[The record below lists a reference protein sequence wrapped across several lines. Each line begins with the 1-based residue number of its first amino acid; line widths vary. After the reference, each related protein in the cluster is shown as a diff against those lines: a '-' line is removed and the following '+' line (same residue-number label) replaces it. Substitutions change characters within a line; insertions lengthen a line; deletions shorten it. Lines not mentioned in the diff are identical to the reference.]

1 MPEIS
6 NRIRGIVP
14 EGESDG
20 WEVHFAAFARKNAGE
35 DILMLSIGD
44 HEFPTPQETVEA
56 CVREVRAGHHHYTEL
71 AGRPALR
78 SAIAA
83 MTQQATGV
91 ATVQENVIATIGGQ
105 AALYSALLG
114 TLDAGDHGVMISP
127 YYVTYP
133 GAFNVTGASHSVVDA
148 HAENGFQ
155 PDPRDIRAAIRPN
168 TKTLLINSPNNP
180 TGAVYSR
187 PVLEA
192 IAEICIEHDLWLVS
206 DEVYWTHTGPDHPH
220 ISPRALPGMKDRT
233 LVVNSLSKSH
243 GMTGWRVG
251 WLVAPEPF
259 VRLATN
265 LNLISTYG
273 LNDFVS
279 RAATEAVRNGYGV
292 SEIATLYE
300 KRRARFLNSIR
311 GINAI
316 TIRGSEGGM
325 YLMLDVRSVAK
336 SGQDFA
342 WALLD
347 AEKMAV
353 LPGESFGRAAAGHIR
368 ISLCQTDELLEEAA
382 RRLRRFVADQL
393 ASNEAAPA

>member
-1 MPEIS
+1 MPELS
-6 NRIRGIVP
+6 DRLHGIVP
-14 EGESDG
+14 QGEADG
-20 WEVHFAAFARKNAGE
+20 WEVHFTALARKKAGE

-44 HEFPTPQETVEA
+44 HEFPTPEETVEA

-71 AGRPALR
+71 AGMPQLR
-78 SAIAA
+78 AAIAK
-83 MTQQATGV
+83 MTEATTGIETR
-91 ATVQENVIATIGGQ
+91 AGNVLATIGGQ

-114 TLDAGDHGVMISP
+114 TLDPGDHGIMISP

-133 GAFNVTGASHSVVDA
+133 GAFNVTGATHTVVEA
-148 HAENGFQ
+148 RAENGFQ
-155 PDPRDIRAAIRPN
+155 PDPSDIRAAIQPN

-187 PVLEA
+187 QTMQA
-192 IAEICIEHDLWLVS
+192 IADICVEHDLWLIS
-206 DEVYWTHTGPDHPH
+206 DEVYWSHTNPDHPH
-220 ISPRALPGMKDRT
+220 ITPRALDGMKDRT
-233 LVVNSLSKSH
+233 LVVNSVSKSH

-251 WLVAPEPF
+251 WLVAPEAF
-259 VRLATN
+259 VAVATN

-279 RAATEAVRNGYGV
+279 RAATEAINKNIGL
-292 SEIATLYE
+292 SEIADIYAQ
-300 KRRARFLNSIR
+300 RRAKFLSTVR

-316 TIRGSEGGM
+316 TVRGSEGGM
-325 YLMLDVRSVAK
+325 YLMLDIRRVAE

-347 AEKMAV
+347 EEKLAV
-353 LPGESFGRAAAGHIR
+353 LPGESFGHAASGHIR

-382 RRLRRFVADQL
+382 TRLKRFVASRPL
-393 ASNEAAPA
+393 K

>member
-1 MPEIS
+1 MPKIS
-6 NRIRGIVP
+6 NRIGGIVP
-14 EGESDG
+14 EGEADG

-44 HEFPTPQETVEA
+44 HEFATPAETVEA
-56 CVREVRAGHHHYTEL
+56 CVGELRAGHHHYTEL

-83 MTQQATGV
+83 MTQETTGV
-91 ATVQENVIATIGGQ
+91 ATSAGNILATIGGQ

-114 TLDAGDHGVMISP
+114 TLDPGDHGIMVSP

-133 GAFNVTGASHSVVDA
+133 GAHNVTGATHTVVDA
-148 HAENGFQ
+148 RAEDGFQ
-155 PDPRDIRAAIRPN
+155 PDPSDIRAAIRPN

-180 TGAVYSR
+180 TGAVYSIKT
-187 PVLEA
+187 LNA
-192 IAEICIEHDLWLVS
+192 IADICRDNDLWLIS
-206 DEVYWTHTGPDHPH
+206 DEVYWSHTSPDHPH
-220 ISPRALPGMKDRT
+220 ISPRSLPGMEERT

-251 WLVAPEPF
+251 WLAGPEAF
-259 VRLATN
+259 ISTATN

-279 RAATEAVRNGYGV
+279 RAATAAIENGYGL
-292 SEIATLYE
+292 EAIASLYQRRRE
-300 KRRARFLNSIR
+300 KFLAAIF

-316 TIRGSEGGM
+316 TVRGSKGGM
-325 YLMLDVRSVAK
+325 YLMLDIRNVA
-336 SGQDFA
+336 STGQDFA
-342 WALLD
+342 WALL
-347 AEKMAV
+347 EEENMAV

-368 ISLCQTDELLEEAA
+368 ISLCQSDEMLDEAA
-382 RRLRRFVADQL
+382 IRLGRFI
-393 ASNEAAPA
+393 SNRLSGQREVQP